1 MNILDAINKP
11 LALDPVNSPFA
22 RNRSPTAKKG
32 PTIMQTG
39 PLVSGARVS
48 NAEKLSCVF
57 ACMDIRS
64 NDLACLPNYVTNRYT
79 KKRNPEHPALFL
91 LNIRPNARMSPF
103 IRRKLLAYSIDAT
116 GNAYDWIL
124 RNPATG
130 RPEELIPM
138 TGDLV
143 QRLIDKRRNIWYQVT
158 DPITGETFILPQEDV
173 CDYKGPTHDGLT
185 GESRLSFA
193 SEVVRS
199 GLAAQAYNQAFYE
212 SGGQPSGVLTVDA
225 DLTGSELDD
234 NGAPTGRTVK
244 DVLRDEWEKV
254 HSGAQNS
261 HRIAILDH
269 GLKYQSLAISQR
281 DAMFIES
288 QAQTVEDI
296 ARYFAMPLYKLQHGK
311 QSYNSNEQNSIEYA
325 GSLRPSVIQNEQE
338 QTWKLLMPSEIAAG
352 WEIGTNMMALLRSD
366 STARSAYYKNMWEI
380 GAYSVDDI
388 LALEDLPAVPG
399 GSARAASLNYVPL
412 DRWEELSVK
421 RAGGGNGGT
430 K

>member
-1 MNILDAINKP
+1 MNLLKAINNP
-11 LALDPVNSPFA
+11 AGL
-22 RNRSPTAKKG
+22 RNRSPTGKTTPA
-32 PTIMQTG
+32 ILQTG
-39 PLVSGARVS
+39 SLVGGRVQAQ
-48 NAEKLSCVF
+48 AEKLSCVF
-57 ACMDIRS
+57 SCMNIRS
-64 NDLACLPNYVTNRYT
+64 NDLACLPNYVINRYD
-79 KKRNPEHPALFL
+79 KQRNPEHPALFL
-91 LNIRPNARMSPF
+91 LNIRPNSMMTPF
-103 IRRKLLAYSIDAT
+103 DRRKLLAYSVDAT

-130 RPEELIPM
+130 RAEELIPL

-143 QRLIDKRRNIWYQVT
+143 QRMIDRDRNIWYQITNPV
-158 DPITGETFILPQEDV
+158 TGESFTLPQEDV
-173 CDYKGPTHDGLT
+173 CDYKGPSHDGFN
-185 GESRLSFA
+185 GQSILSFA
-193 SEVVRS
+193 SEVIRG
-199 GLAAQAYNQAFYE
+199 GLAAQSYNQAFYE

-225 DLTGSELDD
+225 DLTGLERDE
-234 NGAPTGRTVK
+234 NGEPTGRTVK
-244 DVLRDEWEKV
+244 EVLRDEWEKI

-296 ARYFAMPLYKLQHGK
+296 ARYFSMPLYKLQHGK

-325 GSLRPSVIQNEQE
+325 GSLRPSVIRNEQE
-338 QTWKLLMPSEIAAG
+338 QTWKLLTPTEISEG

-366 STARSAYYKNMWEI
+366 SAARAKYYRDMWEV

-399 GSARAASLNYVPL
+399 GSARAASLNFVPL
-412 DRWEELSVK
+412 HRWEELSVK
-421 RAGGGNGGT
+421 RAGGSGG
-430 K
+430 KSK

>member
-1 MNILDAINKP
+1 MNFLKAINNP
-11 LALDPVNSPFA
+11 LT
-22 RNRSPTAKKG
+22 RNRSPTKTVT
-32 PTIMQTG
+32 PTIVQTG
-39 PLVSGARVS
+39 SLIAGYRQTQ
-48 NAEKLSCVF
+48 AEKLSCVF

-64 NDLACLPNYVTNRYT
+64 NDMACLPNYVINRYS
-79 KKRNPEHPALFL
+79 KKRNPEHPVLFL
-91 LNIRPNARMSPF
+91 LNIRPNAMMSPF
-103 IRRKLLAYSIDAT
+103 DRRKLLSYSVDAT

-143 QRLIDKRRNIWYQVT
+143 CRMVDKKRNIWYQIT
-158 DPITGETFILPQEDV
+158 DPVTGEVFTLPQEDV
-173 CDYKGPTHDGLT
+173 CDYKGPSHDGFN

-193 SEVVRS
+193 SEVIRS
-199 GLAAQAYNQAFYE
+199 GLAAQSYNQAFYE

-225 DLTGSELDD
+225 DLTGWEYDE
-234 NGAPTGRTVK
+234 NGEKTGRTMK
-244 DVLRDEWEKV
+244 EVLRDEWDKV

-269 GLKYQSLAISQR
+269 GLKYQSLSISQR

-296 ARYFAMPLYKLQHGK
+296 ARYFSMPLYKLQHGK

-325 GSLRPSVIQNEQE
+325 GSLRPSVIRNEQE
-338 QTWKLLMPSEIAAG
+338 QTWKLLMPSEIEQG

-366 STARSAYYKNMWEI
+366 SAARAKYYRDMWSV

-388 LALEDLPAVPG
+388 LAYEDLPAVPG
-399 GSARAASLNYVPL
+399 GSARAASLNFVPL
-412 DRWEELSVK
+412 HRWEELSVK
-421 RAGGGNGGT
+421 RAGGNGGT

>member
-1 MNILDAINKP
+1 MNLLKAINN
-11 LALDPVNSPFA
+11 PVRL
-22 RNRSPTAKKG
+22 RNRSPTVKQPTTVLQAG
-32 PTIMQTG
+32 PMVAGKRLT
-39 PLVSGARVS
+39 

-57 ACMDIRS
+57 SAMDMRS
-64 NDLACLPNYVTNRYT
+64 NDLACLPNYIINRYDHE
-79 KKRNPEHPALFL
+79 RNPRHPILSL

-103 IRRKLLAYSIDAT
+103 IRRKLLAYSVDAT

-130 RPEELIPM
+130 RVEELIPL

-143 QRLIDKRRNIWYQVT
+143 QRLIDKQRNLWYQVT
-158 DPITGETFILPQEDV
+158 DPVSGECFYLPQEDV
-173 CDYKGPTHDGLT
+173 CDYKGPTHDGVN

-225 DLTGSELDD
+225 DLTGAEIGDD
-234 NGAPTGRTVK
+234 GKPTGRTVK
-244 DVLRDEWEKV
+244 DVLRDEWEKI

-296 ARYFAMPLYKLQHGK
+296 ARYFSMPLYKLQHGK

-325 GSLRPSVIQNEQE
+325 GSLRPSVIQFEQE
-338 QTWKLLMPSEIAAG
+338 QTWKLLMPSEIAEG

-366 STARSAYYKNMWEI
+366 SGARAAYYKTMWEV

-388 LALEDLPAVPG
+388 LALEDLPNVPG
-399 GSARAASLNYVPL
+399 GSARAASLNFVPL
-412 DRWEELSVK
+412 HRWEELSVQ
-421 RAGGGNGGT
+421 RAGGKGGT

>member
-1 MNILDAINKP
+1 MNLLKAINN
-11 LALDPVNSPFA
+11 PVRL
-22 RNRSPTAKKG
+22 RNRSPTVKQPTTVLQAG
-32 PTIMQTG
+32 PMVAGKRLT
-39 PLVSGARVS
+39 

-57 ACMDIRS
+57 SAMDMRS
-64 NDLACLPNYVTNRYT
+64 NDLACLPNYIINRYDHE
-79 KKRNPEHPALFL
+79 RNPRHPILSL

-103 IRRKLLAYSIDAT
+103 IRRKLLAYSVDAT

-130 RPEELIPM
+130 RVEELIPL

-143 QRLIDKRRNIWYQVT
+143 QRLIDKQRNLWYQVT
-158 DPITGETFILPQEDV
+158 DPVSGECFYLPQEDV
-173 CDYKGPTHDGLT
+173 CDYKGPTHDGVN

-225 DLTGSELDD
+225 DLSGEEIGDD
-234 NGAPTGRTVK
+234 GKPTGRTVK
-244 DVLRDEWEKV
+244 DVLRDEWEKI

-296 ARYFAMPLYKLQHGK
+296 ARYFSMPLYKLQHGK

-325 GSLRPSVIQNEQE
+325 GSLRPSVIQFEQE
-338 QTWKLLMPSEIAAG
+338 QTWKLLTPTEIAEG

-366 STARSAYYKNMWEI
+366 SSARSAYYKNMREI
-380 GAYSVDDI
+380 GGYNVDEI
-388 LALEDLPAVPG
+388 RALEDLPSVPG
-399 GSARAASLNYVPL
+399 GSAYAASLNYVPL

>member
-1 MNILDAINKP
+1 MNLLKAINN
-11 LALDPVNSPFA
+11 PVRL
-22 RNRSPTAKKG
+22 RNRSPTAKQ
-32 PTIMQTG
+32 PHTVLQTG
-39 PLVSGARVS
+39 PLVAGKRLT

-57 ACMDIRS
+57 SAMDMRS
-64 NDLACLPNYVTNRYT
+64 NDLACLPNYIINRYDHE
-79 KKRNPEHPALFL
+79 RNPRHPILFF
-91 LNIRPNARMSPF
+91 LNIRPNAMMSPF
-103 IRRKLLAYSIDAT
+103 IRRKLLAYSVDAT

-130 RPEELIPM
+130 RVEELIPL

-143 QRLIDKRRNIWYQVT
+143 QRLIDKQRNLWYQVT
-158 DPITGETFILPQEDV
+158 DPVTGECFYLPQEDV
-173 CDYKGPTHDGLT
+173 CDYKGPTHDGVT

-225 DLTGSELDD
+225 DLTGAEIGDD
-234 NGAPTGRTVK
+234 GQPTGRTVK
-244 DVLRDEWEKV
+244 DVLRDEWEKI

-296 ARYFAMPLYKLQHGK
+296 ARYFSMPLYKLQHGK

-325 GSLRPSVIQNEQE
+325 GSLRPSVIQFEQE
-338 QTWKLLMPSEIAAG
+338 QTWKLLMPSEIEEG

-366 STARSAYYKNMWEI
+366 SSARAAYYKTMWEV

-388 LALEDLPAVPG
+388 LALEDLPNVPG
-399 GSARAASLNYVPL
+399 GSARAASLNFVPL
-412 DRWEELSVK
+412 HRWEELSVK
-421 RAGGGNGGT
+421 RAEGKGGT

>member
-1 MNILDAINKP
+1 MNILKAINNP
-11 LALDPVNSPFA
+11 LT
-22 RNRSPTAKKG
+22 RNRSPTEKVAQ
-32 PTIMQTG
+32 TIVQTG
-39 PLVSGARVS
+39 SLVGGRVQTQ
-48 NAEKLSCVF
+48 AEKLSCVF
-57 ACMDIRS
+57 SCMNIRS
-64 NDLACLPNYVTNRYT
+64 NDLACLPNYVINRYS
-79 KKRNPEHPALFL
+79 KERDPIHPVLAL
-91 LNIRPNARMSPF
+91 LNIRPNVMMTPF
-103 IRRKLLAYSIDAT
+103 DRRKLLAYSVDAT
-116 GNAYDWIL
+116 GNAFDWIL
-124 RNPATG
+124 RDPATG
-130 RPEELIPM
+130 RPAELIPL

-143 QRLIDKRRNIWYQVT
+143 QRMVDKRRNIWYQITNPV
-158 DPITGETFILPQEDV
+158 TGEIFTLPQEDV
-173 CDYKGPTHDGLT
+173 CDYKGPSHDGFN
-185 GESRLSFA
+185 GQSILSFA
-193 SEVVRS
+193 SEVIRS

-225 DLTGSELDD
+225 DLTGWEYNE
-234 NGAPTGRTVK
+234 NGEKTGRTMK
-244 DVLRDEWEKV
+244 EVLRDEWEKI

-296 ARYFAMPLYKLQHGK
+296 ARYFSMPLYKLQHGK

-325 GSLRPSVIQNEQE
+325 GSLRPSVIRNEQE
-338 QTWKLLMPSEIAAG
+338 QTWKLLMPSEIAEG

-366 STARSAYYKNMWEI
+366 SGARSAYYKNMREI

-399 GSARAASLNYVPL
+399 GSARAASLNFVPL
-412 DRWEELSVK
+412 DRWEELSVR
-421 RAGGGNGGT
+421 RAGGNGGS

>member
-1 MNILDAINKP
+1 MNFLKAINNP
-11 LALDPVNSPFA
+11 LT
-22 RNRSPTAKKG
+22 RNRSPTKTVT
-32 PTIMQTG
+32 PTIVQTG
-39 PLVSGARVS
+39 SLIAGSRQTQ
-48 NAEKLSCVF
+48 AEKLSCVF

-64 NDLACLPNYVTNRYT
+64 NDLACLPNYVINRYS
-79 KKRNPEHPALFL
+79 KKRNPEHPVLFL
-91 LNIRPNARMSPF
+91 LNIRPNAMMSPF
-103 IRRKLLAYSIDAT
+103 DRRKLLSYSVDAT

-143 QRLIDKRRNIWYQVT
+143 RRMVDKKRNIWYQIT
-158 DPITGETFILPQEDV
+158 DPVTGEVFTLPQEDV
-173 CDYKGPTHDGLT
+173 CDYKGPSHDGFN

-193 SEVVRS
+193 SEVIRS
-199 GLAAQAYNQAFYE
+199 GLAAQSYNQAFYE

-225 DLTGSELDD
+225 DLTGWEYDE
-234 NGAPTGRTVK
+234 NGEKTGRTMK
-244 DVLRDEWEKV
+244 EVLRDEWDKV

-296 ARYFAMPLYKLQHGK
+296 ARYFSMPLYKLQHGK

-325 GSLRPSVIQNEQE
+325 GSLRPSVIRNEQE
-338 QTWKLLMPSEIAAG
+338 QTWKLLMPSEIERG

-366 STARSAYYKNMWEI
+366 SAARAKYYRDMWSV

-388 LALEDLPAVPG
+388 LAYEDLPAVPG
-399 GSARAASLNYVPL
+399 GSARAASLNFVPL
-412 DRWEELSVK
+412 HRWEELSVK
-421 RAGGGNGGT
+421 RAGGNGGT

>member
-1 MNILDAINKP
+1 MNILRAVNNP
-11 LALDPVNSPFA
+11 LT
-22 RNRSPTAKKG
+22 RNRSPTANT
-32 PTIMQTG
+32 PAAIVQTG
-39 PLVSGARVS
+39 PLIAGRRQTQ
-48 NAEKLSCVF
+48 AEKLSCVF

-64 NDLACLPNYVTNRYT
+64 NDLACLPNYVINRYT
-79 KKRNPEHPALFL
+79 KERDPRHPALVL
-91 LNIRPNARMSPF
+91 LNIRPNSMMSPF
-103 IRRKLLAYSIDAT
+103 DRRKLLAYSVDAT

-130 RPEELIPM
+130 RPEELIPL

-143 QRLIDKRRNIWYQVT
+143 QRMVDNQRNIWYRVT
-158 DPITGETFILPQEDV
+158 NPVTAESFILPQEDV
-173 CDYKGPTHDGLT
+173 CDYKGPSHDGFN

-193 SEVVRS
+193 SEVIRS

-225 DLTGSELDD
+225 DLSGFEYDD
-234 NGAPTGRTVK
+234 AGNKTGRTTK
-244 DVLRDEWEKV
+244 DVLRDEWEKI

-325 GSLRPSVIQNEQE
+325 GSLRPSVIRNEQE
-338 QTWKLLMPSEIAAG
+338 QTWKLLTPTEISDG

-366 STARSAYYKNMWEI
+366 SAARAAYYKTMWEV

-388 LALEDLPAVPG
+388 LAYEDLPAVPG
-399 GSARAASLNYVPL
+399 GSARAASLNFVPL
-412 DRWEELSVK
+412 HRWEELSVR
-421 RAGGGNGGT
+421 RAEGKGGN

>member
-1 MNILDAINKP
+1 MNLLKAINN
-11 LALDPVNSPFA
+11 PVQL
-22 RNRSPTAKKG
+22 RNRSPTSKAMAAIVQSG
-32 PTIMQTG
+32 SLISGSRQTQ
-39 PLVSGARVS
+39 
-48 NAEKLSCVF
+48 AEKLSCVF

-64 NDLACLPNYVTNRYT
+64 NDLACLPNYVINRYS
-79 KKRNPEHPALFL
+79 KERNPEHPVLSL
-91 LNIRPNARMSPF
+91 LNIRPNTMMSPF
-103 IRRKLLAYSIDAT
+103 DRRKLLSYSVDAT
-116 GNAYDWIL
+116 GNAFDWII

-130 RPEELIPM
+130 RPEEIIPL

-143 QRLIDKRRNIWYQVT
+143 RRMVDKKRNIWYQITNPV
-158 DPITGETFILPQEDV
+158 TGETFILPQEDV
-173 CDYKGPTHDGLT
+173 CDYKGPSHDGFN

-193 SEVVRS
+193 SEVIRS
-199 GLAAQAYNQAFYE
+199 GLAAQTYNQAFYE

-225 DLTGSELDD
+225 DLTGWEYNE
-234 NGAPTGRTVK
+234 NGEKTGRTTK
-244 DVLRDEWEKV
+244 EVLRDEWEKI
-254 HSGAQNS
+254 HSGAHNS

-296 ARYFAMPLYKLQHGK
+296 ARYFSMPLYKLQHGK

-325 GSLRPSVIQNEQE
+325 GSLRPSVIRNEQE
-338 QTWKLLMPSEIAAG
+338 QTWKLLAPSEIAAG

-366 STARSAYYKNMWEI
+366 SSARSAYYKNMREI

-388 LALEDLPAVPG
+388 LAYEDLPAVPG

-412 DRWEELSVK
+412 ERWEELSVK
-421 RAGGGNGGT
+421 RAGGNGGT

>member
-1 MNILDAINKP
+1 MNLLKAINNP
-11 LALDPVNSPFA
+11 MT
-22 RNRSPTAKKG
+22 RNRSPTG
-32 PTIMQTG
+32 SQPTTVLQTG
-39 PLVSGARVS
+39 PVVAGKRLT

-57 ACMDIRS
+57 SAMDMRS
-64 NDLACLPNYVTNRYT
+64 NDLACLPNYIINRYDHE
-79 KKRNPEHPALFL
+79 RNPRHPILFL

-103 IRRKLLAYSIDAT
+103 IRRKLLAYSVDAT

-130 RPEELIPM
+130 RVEELIPL

-143 QRLIDKRRNIWYQVT
+143 QRLMDKQRNLWYQVT
-158 DPITGETFILPQEDV
+158 DPVTGECFYLPQEDV
-173 CDYKGPTHDGLT
+173 CDYKGPTHDGVN

-225 DLTGSELDD
+225 DLSGDEIGDD
-234 NGAPTGRTVK
+234 GRPTGRTVK
-244 DVLRDEWEKV
+244 DVLRDEWEKI

-288 QAQTVEDI
+288 QAQTVADI
-296 ARYFAMPLYKLQHGK
+296 ARYFSMPLYKLQHGK
-311 QSYNSNEQNSIEYA
+311 QSYNSNEQNSIEYTN
-325 GSLRPSVIQNEQE
+325 SLRPSVIQFEQE
-338 QTWKLLMPSEIAAG
+338 QTWKLLTPTEIAEG

-366 STARSAYYKNMWEI
+366 SSARAAYYKTMWEV

-399 GSARAASLNYVPL
+399 GSARAASLNFVPL
-412 DRWEELSVK
+412 HRWEELSVK
-421 RAGGGNGGT
+421 RAEGKGGT

>member
-1 MNILDAINKP
+1 MNLLKAINN
-11 LALDPVNSPFA
+11 PVRL
-22 RNRSPTAKKG
+22 RNRSPTAKQ
-32 PTIMQTG
+32 PTTVLRTG
-39 PLVSGARVS
+39 PVVAGKRLT

-57 ACMDIRS
+57 SAMDMRS
-64 NDLACLPNYVTNRYT
+64 NDLACLPNYIINRYDHE
-79 KKRNPEHPALFL
+79 RNPRHPILFL

-103 IRRKLLAYSIDAT
+103 IRRKLLAYSVDAT

-130 RPEELIPM
+130 RVEELIPL

-143 QRLIDKRRNIWYQVT
+143 QRLMDKQRNLWYQVT
-158 DPITGETFILPQEDV
+158 DPVTGECFYLPQEDV
-173 CDYKGPTHDGLT
+173 CDYKGPTHDGVT

-225 DLTGSELDD
+225 DLTGAEIGDD
-234 NGAPTGRTVK
+234 GKPTGRTVK
-244 DVLRDEWEKV
+244 DVLRDEWEKI

-296 ARYFAMPLYKLQHGK
+296 ARYFSMPLYKLQHGK

-325 GSLRPSVIQNEQE
+325 GSLRPSVIQFEQE
-338 QTWKLLMPSEIAAG
+338 QTWKLLTPTEITEG

-366 STARSAYYKNMWEI
+366 SSARSAYYKNMREI
-380 GAYSVDDI
+380 GGYNVDEI
-388 LALEDLPAVPG
+388 RALEDLPSVPG
-399 GSARAASLNYVPL
+399 GSAYAASLNYVPL

>member
-1 MNILDAINKP
+1 MNLLKAINN
-11 LALDPVNSPFA
+11 PVQL
-22 RNRSPTAKKG
+22 RNRSPTNKAT
-32 PTIMQTG
+32 PTIVQTG
-39 PLVSGARVS
+39 SLVAGSRQTQ
-48 NAEKLSCVF
+48 AEKLSCVF

-64 NDLACLPNYVTNRYT
+64 NDLACLPNYVINRYT
-79 KKRNPEHPALFL
+79 KERSPEHPVLFL
-91 LNIRPNARMSPF
+91 LNIRPNSMMSPF
-103 IRRKLLAYSIDAT
+103 DRRKLLAYSVDAT
-116 GNAYDWIL
+116 GNAFDWII

-130 RPEELIPM
+130 RPEELIPL

-143 QRLIDKRRNIWYQVT
+143 QRMVDRSRNIWYQITNPV
-158 DPITGETFILPQEDV
+158 TGESFTLPQEDV
-173 CDYKGPTHDGLT
+173 CDYKGPSHDGFN

-193 SEVVRS
+193 SEVIRS
-199 GLAAQAYNQAFYE
+199 GLAAQTYNQAFYE

-225 DLTGSELDD
+225 DLTGIEYGEDG
-234 NGAPTGRTVK
+234 NPTGRTVK
-244 DVLRDEWEKV
+244 EVLRDEWEKI

-325 GSLRPSVIQNEQE
+325 GSLRPSVIRNEQE
-338 QTWKLLMPSEIAAG
+338 QTWKLLMPSEIEEG

-366 STARSAYYKNMWEI
+366 SGARSAYYKNMREI

-388 LALEDLPAVPG
+388 LALEDLPSVPG

-421 RAGGGNGGT
+421 RAGMNGGT

>member
-1 MNILDAINKP
+1 MNLLKAINNP
-11 LALDPVNSPFA
+11 LT
-22 RNRSPTAKKG
+22 RNRSPTAKQA
-32 PTIMQTG
+32 PTVLQTR
-39 PLVSGARVS
+39 PLVAGKRLT

-57 ACMDIRS
+57 SAMDMRS
-64 NDLACLPNYVTNRYT
+64 NDLACLPNYIINRYDHE
-79 KKRNPEHPALFL
+79 RNPKHPVLFL

-103 IRRKLLAYSIDAT
+103 IRRKLLAYSVDAT

-124 RNPATG
+124 RNPVTG
-130 RPEELIPM
+130 RVEELIPL

-143 QRLIDKRRNIWYQVT
+143 QRLIDKRRNLWYQVT
-158 DPITGETFILPQEDV
+158 DPVTGECFYLPQEDV
-173 CDYKGPTHDGLT
+173 CDYKGPTHDGVT

-225 DLTGSELDD
+225 DLSGSEIGDD
-234 NGAPTGRTVK
+234 GQPTGRTVK
-244 DVLRDEWEKV
+244 DVLRDEWEKI

-296 ARYFAMPLYKLQHGK
+296 ARYFSMPLYKLQHGK

-325 GSLRPSVIQNEQE
+325 GSLRPSVIQFEQE
-338 QTWKLLMPSEIAAG
+338 QTWKLLMPSEIADG

-366 STARSAYYKNMWEI
+366 SSARASYYKTMWEV

-388 LALEDLPAVPG
+388 LGLEDLPNVPG
-399 GSARAASLNYVPL
+399 GSARAASLNFVPL
-412 DRWEELSVK
+412 HRWEELSVK
-421 RAGGGNGGT
+421 RAEGKGGT

>member
-1 MNILDAINKP
+1 MNLLKVMNN
-11 LALDPVNSPFA
+11 PVRL
-22 RNRSPTAKKG
+22 RNRSPTNKA
-32 PTIMQTG
+32 MQAVVRTG
-39 PLVSGARVS
+39 SLVSGS
-48 NAEKLSCVF
+48 GPTQAEKLSCVF
-57 ACMDIRS
+57 ACMNIRS
-64 NDLACLPNYVTNRYT
+64 NDLGSLPNYVINRHS
-79 KKRNPEHPALFL
+79 KERNHMHPILFL
-91 LNIRPNARMSPF
+91 LNIRPNTMMTPF
-103 IRRKLLAYSIDAT
+103 DRRKMLAYSIDAT
-116 GNAYDWIL
+116 GNAFDWIL

-130 RPEELIPM
+130 RPEELIPL
-138 TGDLV
+138 TSDLV
-143 QRLIDKRRNIWYQVT
+143 QRMVDVNRNVWYQVT
-158 DPITGETFILPQEDV
+158 NPVTGESFTLPQEDV
-173 CDYKGPTHDGLT
+173 CDYKGPSHDGFN
-185 GESRLSFA
+185 GQSILSFA
-193 SEVVRS
+193 SEVIRS
-199 GLAAQAYNQAFYE
+199 GLSAQAYNQAFYE

-225 DLTGSELDD
+225 DLTGWEY
-234 NGAPTGRTVK
+234 NEQGEKTGRTMK
-244 DVLRDEWEKV
+244 EVLRDEWEKI

-296 ARYFAMPLYKLQHGK
+296 ARYFSMPLYKLQHGK

-325 GSLRPSVIQNEQE
+325 GSLRPSVIRNEQE
-338 QTWKLLMPSEIAAG
+338 QTWKLLTPTEIAEG

-366 STARSAYYKNMWEI
+366 SGARSAYYKNMREI

-412 DRWEELSVK
+412 DRWEELAVK
-421 RAGGGNGGT
+421 RAGMNGGT

>member
-1 MNILDAINKP
+1 MNLLKAINNP
-11 LALDPVNSPFA
+11 LT
-22 RNRSPTAKKG
+22 RNRSPTNKTT
-32 PTIMQTG
+32 PTIVQTG
-39 PLVSGARVS
+39 ALVSGRRQTQ
-48 NAEKLSCVF
+48 AEKLSCVF
-57 ACMDIRS
+57 SCMDIRS
-64 NDLACLPNYVTNRYT
+64 NDLACLPNYVINRYDH
-79 KKRNPEHPALFL
+79 KRNPKHPVLLL

-103 IRRKLLAYSIDAT
+103 IRRKLLAYSVDAT

-130 RPEELIPM
+130 RPEELIPL

-143 QRLIDKRRNIWYQVT
+143 QRLIDKQKNIWYQVT
-158 DPITGETFILPQEDV
+158 DPVTGETFTLPQEDV

-193 SEVVRS
+193 SEVIRS
-199 GLAAQAYNQAFYE
+199 GLAAQTYNQAFYE

-225 DLTGSELDD
+225 DLSGYEHDAEG
-234 NGAPTGRTVK
+234 NPTGRTTK
-244 DVLRDEWEKV
+244 DVLRDEWEKI

-296 ARYFAMPLYKLQHGK
+296 ARYFSMPLYKLQHGK

-325 GSLRPSVIQNEQE
+325 GSLRPSVIQSEQE
-338 QTWKLLMPSEIAAG
+338 QTWKLLMPSEIEEG

-366 STARSAYYKNMWEI
+366 SSARAAYYKNMWEV

-399 GSARAASLNYVPL
+399 GSARAASLNFVPL
-412 DRWEELSVK
+412 HRWEELSVK
-421 RAGGGNGGT
+421 RAEGKGGT

>member
-1 MNILDAINKP
+1 MNLLKAINNP
-11 LALDPVNSPFA
+11 LT
-22 RNRSPTAKKG
+22 RNRSPTVKQTPTVLQAG
-32 PTIMQTG
+32 PVVAG
-39 PLVSGARVS
+39 KRLN

-57 ACMDIRS
+57 AAMDIRS
-64 NDLACLPNYVTNRYT
+64 NDLACLPNYVINRYDHE
-79 KKRNPEHPALFL
+79 RNPRHPVLFL

-103 IRRKLLAYSIDAT
+103 IRRKLLAYSVDAT

-130 RPEELIPM
+130 RAEELIPL

-143 QRLIDKRRNIWYQVT
+143 QRLIDKRGNIWYQVT
-158 DPITGETFILPQEDV
+158 DPITAEVFYLPQEDV
-173 CDYKGPTHDGLT
+173 CDYKGPTHDGVT

-225 DLTGSELDD
+225 DLTGAELDD
-234 NGAPTGRTVK
+234 EGRPTGRTVK
-244 DVLRDEWEKV
+244 DVLRDEWEKI

-296 ARYFAMPLYKLQHGK
+296 ARYFSMPLYKLQHGK

-325 GSLRPSVIQNEQE
+325 GSLRPSVIQFEQE
-338 QTWKLLMPSEIAAG
+338 QTWKLLMPSEIEEG

-366 STARSAYYKNMWEI
+366 SSARAAYYKNMWEI

-388 LALEDLPAVPG
+388 LALEDLPKVPG
-399 GSARAASLNYVPL
+399 GSARAASLNFVPL
-412 DRWEELSVK
+412 HRWEELSVK
-421 RAGGGNGGT
+421 RAEGKGGT

>member
-1 MNILDAINKP
+1 MNVLRAINNP
-11 LALDPVNSPFA
+11 LLP
-22 RNRSPTAKKG
+22 RNRSPTG
-32 PTIMQTG
+32 HTPTIVHTG
-39 PLVSGARVS
+39 PLASGRRS
-48 NAEKLSCVF
+48 TSAEKLSCVF
-57 ACMDIRS
+57 SCMDIRS
-64 NDLACLPNYVTNRYT
+64 NDLACLPNYVINRYT
-79 KKRNPEHPALFL
+79 KARSPDHPVLFL
-91 LNIRPNARMSPF
+91 LNIRPNVRMSPF
-103 IRRKLLAYSIDAT
+103 VRRKLLAYSVDAT

-124 RNPATG
+124 RNPSTG
-130 RPEELIPM
+130 RAEELIPL

-143 QRLIDKRRNIWYQVT
+143 QREIDRKYNIWYRVT
-158 DPITGETFILPQEDV
+158 NPVTGETFVLPQEDV
-173 CDYKGPTHDGLT
+173 CDYKGPSHDGLV

-193 SEVVRS
+193 SEVIRA

-225 DLTGSELDD
+225 DLSGNEM
-234 NGAPTGRTVK
+234 GADGQPTGRTVK

-269 GLKYQSLAISQR
+269 GLKYQSLAISQK
-281 DAMFIES
+281 DAMFIEQQS
-288 QAQTVEDI
+288 QTIEDI
-296 ARYFAMPLYKLQHGK
+296 ARYFSMPLYKLQSGK

-325 GSLRPSVIQNEQE
+325 GSLRPSVIQSEQE
-338 QTWKLLMPSEIAAG
+338 QTWKLLMPSEINEG

-366 STARSAYYKNMWEI
+366 SAARSSFYKNMREI

-421 RAGGGNGGT
+421 RAGGGNGGS